1 MAKWT
6 EEEIQYLKENY
17 ADTDIKILAKKLSR
31 SKGAIY
37 VKSTYLGLNRSD
49 AKPKWTEEEVQYL
62 LANYAETDNETLVKN
77 LNRKIG
83 TIRAKAHHLNLR
95 KNKKN
100 NLETGM
106 KFGRLTILKEVKP
119 ISYNWSSKDGKT
131 CTYKHRVFLC
141 ECDCGN
147 KKEIRASELLNGGTK
162 SCGCLRSEKGRE
174 SGKKLSASDG
184 FKKYNEKAL
193 VDGTKLDQLNKIKNK
208 NNTSGHKGVS
218 WNKRNKKWITYIT
231 FQGKRIHLGYFD
243 KKEDAIKARLKA
255 EEEFFVPILEK
266 HKDVF
271 EQ

>member
-95 KNKKN
+95 KNKK
-100 NLETGM
+100 
-106 KFGRLTILKEVKP
+106 I
-119 ISYNWSSKDGKT
+119 I
-131 CTYKHRVFLC
+131 
-141 ECDCGN
+141 
-147 KKEIRASELLNGGTK
+147 
-162 SCGCLRSEKGRE
+162 
-174 SGKKLSASDG
+174 
-184 FKKYNEKAL
+184 
-193 VDGTKLDQLNKIKNK
+193 
-208 NNTSGHKGVS
+208 
-218 WNKRNKKWITYIT
+218 
-231 FQGKRIHLGYFD
+231 
-243 KKEDAIKARLKA
+243 
-255 EEEFFVPILEK
+255 
-266 HKDVF
+266 
-271 EQ
+271 